1 MDSAERIFRKGG
13 NILKRNHTKK
23 SCLALGAG
31 VAVLASTLLWSTPSV
46 ASDYS
51 FSGEST
57 TIFRMRTTTDKKDL
71 FPAYEYLHL
80 NLTDNRS
87 DGSGVSFHL
96 GAWGR
101 ADLGDKSTSSS
112 TDGDLQYAYLTY
124 RAPKNNTAVSVGR
137 QFISEGVAAERVDGL
152 YLRSDFQY
160 GIGAAAFFG
169 NSVITE
175 PTYQGGTLVYGTR
188 LSQSDKKYYTVGLSI
203 LKSEREDNSRYRE
216 EEGIDLW
223 VRPLPQLDLT
233 GRSTY
238 NSITDG
244 WMEHSYAATYAPLS
258 ILSLGADF
266 SRINFEDY
274 LYNMTTSALS
284 FTNPVWSINTRQTAV
299 GVNAAFT
306 AIKNLTLAADYKL
319 YKYDQSGDAN
329 YYGGKATYS
338 LPEALVVGA
347 ALHRMEG
354 EIDKLRYLEVRAF
367 ASKKIGPTD
376 LTIDAINVHY
386 DKRIN
391 DIHNSYSITGAA
403 GYEVNRKL
411 KLGADLAYLRN
422 PDFDNEVRALIKATY
437 TFDTKLAAEGGTKSE
452 K

>member
-1 MDSAERIFRKGG
+1 MKSTYTR
-13 NILKRNHTKK
+13 K

-31 VAVLASTLLWSTPSV
+31 VAVLASTLLWSTPSM

-51 FSGEST
+51 FSGESN

-71 FPAYEYLHL
+71 YPAYEYLRL

-87 DGSGVSFHL
+87 DGSGVSFYL

-124 RAPKNNTAVSVGR
+124 RAPKNNTAVNIGR
-137 QFISEGVAAERVDGL
+137 QFISEGVATERVDGL
-152 YLRSDFQY
+152 YLHNDFAY
-160 GIGAAAFFG
+160 GIGASAYFG

-188 LSQSDKKYYTVGLSI
+188 ISQTDKKYYTVGLSV
-203 LKSEREDNSRYRE
+203 LKSEREDDSRYRE
-216 EEGIDLW
+216 EVGIDLW
-223 VRPLPQLDLT
+223 VRPIEQVDLT

-238 NSITDG
+238 NAITDG

-258 ILSLGADF
+258 KLNLGADF
-266 SRINFEDY
+266 SRISFEDY

-284 FTNPVWSINTRQTAV
+284 STNPVWRINGRQTAV
-299 GVNAAFT
+299 GVNAAYT
-306 AIKNLTLAADYKL
+306 AIKNLTIAADC
-319 YKYDQSGDAN
+319 KYYRYDKTGDSY

-338 LPEALVVGA
+338 LPEFLVVGA
-347 ALHRMEG
+347 GFHRMEG
-354 EIDKLRYLEVRAF
+354 DINKLRYVEIRAF
-367 ASKKIGPTD
+367 ASKKIGHTD
-376 LTIDAINVHY
+376 LTLDATNTNYDNKINGI
-386 DKRIN
+386 K
-391 DIHNSYSITGAA
+391 NSCVITGAA
-403 GYEVNRKL
+403 LYEVNRKL
-411 KLGADLAYLRN
+411 KVGADVEYSRN
-422 PDFDNEVRALIKATY
+422 PDFDNEVRGLVKATY
-437 TFDTKLAAEGGTKSE
+437 TFDTKYAAEGGTKNE